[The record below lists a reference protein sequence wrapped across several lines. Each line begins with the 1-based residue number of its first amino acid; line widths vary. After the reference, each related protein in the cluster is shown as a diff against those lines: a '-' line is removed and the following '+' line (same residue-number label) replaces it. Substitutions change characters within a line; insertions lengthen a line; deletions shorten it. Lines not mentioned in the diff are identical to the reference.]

1 MTTTTTT
8 TTTKK
13 FGFYSIVLLTI
24 NSIIGSGIFLS
35 PGSVVNKS
43 GALAPLVYFCAAF
56 FAAVLAI
63 TFAAAAKYV
72 KAGGAAYAYSKAA
85 FGENTGLY
93 IGITRYFSAAIAWGV
108 MATGVVR
115 TVFSIFGLP
124 KNDLKLLTLG
134 FFSLMAVLFII
145 NVMGPA
151 VLEFVSNLSTLAKL
165 AALIVCIVAGALLVL
180 FGGQNNFTAVYQLE
194 IAQKGS
200 LSASEFVMATVAA
213 FYAFTGFESV
223 ASGSE
228 DMEKPEKNLPRA
240 IPLGILIVAII
251 YIAIVVVGMMLDP
264 VKLATTKE
272 VIALIPLF
280 DNPIIKNIIL
290 YGALI
295 SMFGINVAASFH
307 TPRILEAMAKQGQV
321 PALFTKRTNRGFP
334 VTSTI
339 ITVVIAI
346 LIPFSFSY
354 NMGSIMIISAIV
366 RFAQFIVVP
375 LALIA
380 FYYGKCREKVEPACK
395 NFVTDVAAPF
405 VSLLLTVLLL
415 VKFNWVGQFTVEVA
429 GARVPNTLAIA
440 AMIVGMIVSPAA
452 LYLYNRQR
460 QAKR

>member
-1 MTTTTTT
+1 
-8 TTTKK
+8 
-13 FGFYSIVLLTI
+13 
-24 NSIIGSGIFLS
+24 
-35 PGSVVNKS
+35 
-43 GALAPLVYFCAAF
+43 
-56 FAAVLAI
+56 
-63 TFAAAAKYV
+63 
-72 KAGGAAYAYSKAA
+72 
-85 FGENTGLY
+85 
-93 IGITRYFSAAIAWGV
+93 
-108 MATGVVR
+108 
-115 TVFSIFGLP
+115 
-124 KNDLKLLTLG
+124 
-134 FFSLMAVLFII
+134 
-145 NVMGPA
+145 
-151 VLEFVSNLSTLAKL
+151 
-165 AALIVCIVAGALLVL
+165 
-180 FGGQNNFTAVYQLE
+180 
-194 IAQKGS
+194 
-200 LSASEFVMATVAA
+200 
-213 FYAFTGFESV
+213 
-223 ASGSE
+223 
-228 DMEKPEKNLPRA
+228 MEKPEKNLPRA

-395 NFVTDVAAPF
+395 NFVTDVAAPV

-440 AMIVGMIVSPAA
+440 AMIVGMIISPAA